1 MVATKRSRREDKQM
15 AKEKMQEDKVTKKLS
30 KAVEKQKEQQA
41 GEQVLVKDTSVLTEG
56 DGEHTTSFEN
66 T

>member
-41 GEQVLVKDTSVLTEG
+41 GEQVLVNDTSVLTEG
-56 DGEHTTSFEN
+56 EGEHTTSFEN